1 MQDNNAACN
10 LILALDGEDL
20 TVESISNGAQQV
32 SILISM
38 MLDKLV
44 MMVVV
49 VMVVIVMV
57 IKVCW

>member
-32 SILISM
+32 SVLILI
-38 MLDKLV
+38 MLDKEFI
-44 MMVVV
+44 
-49 VMVVIVMV
+49 MVVIVMG
-57 IKVCW
+57 IEVCW

>member
-32 SILISM
+32 SILILI
-38 MLDKLV
+38 MLNKVV
-44 MMVVV
+44 M
-49 VMVVIVMV
+49 MVVIVMG
-57 IKVCW
+57 IEVCW